1 MKKPPVHQQQNV
13 RDLCATALV
22 KLKASCSSLTF
33 AVVVSD
39 DGFDVALI
47 GDHVQQGGRLGSM
60 TSSMQALGDA
70 VTREMKLGDCDH
82 ILLETKTG
90 HIIQRRI
97 AGLPLVLCAVF
108 DHHETVGRAIFAT
121 NDCASFAAENLRNGM
136 A

>member
-1 MKKPPVHQQQNV
+1 MKKPVHQQKNI
-13 RDLCATALV
+13 RDLCQVALV
-22 KLKASCSSLTF
+22 KLKATCSSLTF

-39 DGFDVALI
+39 DGFDVAAL

-108 DHHETVGRAIFAT
+108 DHHEPVGRAIFAT
-121 NDCASFAAENLRNGM
+121 NDCASSAAAELKSEM